1 LAIVFNGF
9 ELAALIIAVLVA
21 SHVTNEGESTWF
33 EGVQLL
39 AVYVVLAL
47 GFYFA

>member
-1 LAIVFNGF
+1 
-9 ELAALIIAVLVA
+9 
-21 SHVTNEGESTWF
+21 VTNEGESNWF

-39 AVYVVLAL
+39 AVYVVLGL